1 MNFPSL
7 FIVLTQLKLFC
18 ELYYIPLFLET
29 IKNLSPTLAGVGM
42 MPITCALVP
51 VSVIVG
57 ALITRLG
64 RFRWAIWTGW
74 TFTITATGLLILL
87 DQKITTASW
96 VVLFVFVGLGH
107 GLVLMSLNFCIQA
120 LADTRDVG
128 YAAAMYTF
136 LRTFGMC
143 IGVAIGGTVFQNRLA
158 AHLAQLKLPTEVAK
172 NAEAFVSTLKSLPL
186 QSSQRMAFTLA
197 YSSSFK
203 NMFEVLVGIA
213 SLGGILSLFIGHASM
228 DKPLESEHV
237 FKTNASTK
245 MEAEQMLTAT

>member
-1 MNFPSL
+1 MRS
-7 FIVLTQLKLFC
+7 QLFC

-29 IKNLSPTLAGVGM
+29 VKNLSPTLAGVGM
-42 MPITCALVP
+42 IPITCALVP

-57 ALITRLG
+57 AMITRLG

-74 TFTITATGLLILL
+74 AFTITATGLLILL
-87 DQKITTASW
+87 DQKIKTASW
-96 VVLFVFVGLGH
+96 VILFIFVGLGH

-120 LADTRDVG
+120 LADSRDVG

-158 AHLAQLKLPTEVAK
+158 SHLADLKLPTEVAK

-186 QSSQRMAFTLA
+186 QSTQRMAYTAA
-197 YSSSFK
+197 YGSSFK

-228 DKPLESEHV
+228 DKPLDSEHV
-237 FKTNASTK
+237 FKRNETTK
-245 MEAEQMLTAT
+245 IDMEQRRTSV